1 MRKSY
6 KNFLK
11 SGNIGLI
18 IGSIVLILILS
29 FSAEGFLTSYNLFN
43 LGRNIGIYI
52 IIGLA
57 QAVVLIIG
65 DLNLSVGAI
74 GGLSIITV
82 GYFLVVLKTPSWVGV
97 VAALFVGATCGFING
112 VLTAKGRINA
122 FIVTLAT
129 LFIFNGIKLGI
140 TKGSPYVGI
149 PQSFTI
155 MGQGS
160 IFNIPYVLI
169 FMIVVLILIYIFFNY
184 NVLGRRMLA
193 VGDSRDAAS
202 FVGLNIDKHVI
213 LAHALSGFLAG
224 LGGILYVSR
233 IGSSQPQSGED
244 WLLIS
249 FAIAIIGGT
258 SLSGGRITSFGL
270 FLGALIMVVINN
282 ALIMLKVNIYWEST
296 VLGAIIL
303 LAVAID
309 LIRKIMSNKRVRV
322 IE

>member
-18 IGSIVLILILS
+18 IGSIVLIVILS